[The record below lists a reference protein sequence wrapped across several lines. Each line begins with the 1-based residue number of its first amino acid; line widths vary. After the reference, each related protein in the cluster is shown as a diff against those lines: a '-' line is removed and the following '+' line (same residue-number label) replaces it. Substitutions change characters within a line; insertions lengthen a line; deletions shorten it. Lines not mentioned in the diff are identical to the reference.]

1 MPSKKPN
8 NASKSP
14 NNSPNPRASAAKIL
28 QRVIYQGE
36 SLSSALLDAEDPL
49 VRDLCYGSLRWH
61 EPLSALLNELLTKQL
76 KKKDKDVECLI
87 RVGLY
92 QIIYQKT
99 PDHAAV
105 GETVNALKGLKKPWA
120 KKLVNAVLRNYL
132 RGQEKL
138 QRIISEQ
145 EPAKYAFPQWL
156 IDEIKQAWPENW
168 QVILH
173 ESNQRAPMTL
183 RVNLSLQTRDDYLK
197 KLQAASIDATLLEGV
212 ETAIS
217 LKKPCNVY
225 DLPGFEEGEVS
236 VQDGAA
242 QLASTL
248 LNCQDG
254 MTVLDACAAPGGKT
268 GHILE
273 SAKNLNV
280 IAVDSSPSRLE
291 RVTQNLQRLK
301 FKATVI
307 ASDAL
312 DTDNY
317 AKNILFDR
325 ILLDAPCSATGVIRR
340 HPDIKVLR
348 RQSDIKEL
356 QQLQGEM
363 LDTLWE
369 KLKPQGILVYAT
381 CSVLPQENEHQI
393 DNFLQRHDDAKV
405 MSVEGGQHNGRQ
417 IFPGEAGL
425 DGFYLAK
432 IQKLD

>member
-1 MPSKKPN
+1 MQSKKIQ
-8 NASKSP
+8 
-14 NNSPNPRASAAKIL
+14 NPRTSAAKIL

-49 VRDLCYGSLRWH
+49 IRDLCYGSLRWH
-61 EPLSALLNELLTKQL
+61 ESLSALLSELLTKQL

-105 GETVNALKGLKKPWA
+105 GETVSALKGLKKPWA
-120 KKLVNAVLRNYL
+120 KNLVNAVLRNYL

-138 QRIISEQ
+138 QRIINEQ

-156 IDEIKQAWPENW
+156 IDEIRQAWPDNW
-168 QVILH
+168 QTILR

-183 RVNLSLQTRDDYLK
+183 RVNLSLQNRDDYLK
-197 KLQAASIDATLLEGV
+197 KLQAVGIDAKPLESV
-212 ETAIS
+212 ETAVI
-217 LKKPCNVY
+217 LAKPCNVY

-242 QLASTL
+242 QLAATL
-248 LNCQDG
+248 LDCKDG

-273 SAKNLNV
+273 SAKNLDV
-280 IAVDSSPSRLE
+280 LAIDSSESRLE

-301 FKATVI
+301 LKAKVVT
-307 ASDAL
+307 SDAL
-312 DTDNY
+312 DTEVY
-317 AKNILFDR
+317 AKDKMFDR

-348 RQSDIKEL
+348 RKSDIKEL
-356 QQLQGEM
+356 QKLQGKM
-363 LDTLWE
+363 LDALWE
-369 KLKPQGILVYAT
+369 KLNIEGIFIFAT
-381 CSVLPQENEHQI
+381 CSILPQENEQQI
-393 DNFLQRHDDAKV
+393 RSFTERHSGIEVISIANSQSLGK
-405 MSVEGGQHNGRQ
+405 Q
-417 IFPGEAGL
+417 IFPNEYGM

-432 IQKLD
+432 LKKIK

>member
-1 MPSKKPN
+1 MQSN
-8 NASKSP
+8 NASKSQ
-14 NNSPNPRASAAKIL
+14 NPRTSAAKIL

-36 SLSSALLDAEDPL
+36 SLSTALLDAEDPL

-61 EPLSALLNELLTKQL
+61 EPLSALLNELLAKKL

-92 QIIYQKT
+92 QVIYQKT

-105 GETVNALKGLKKPWA
+105 GETVSALKGLKKPWA
-120 KKLVNAVLRNYL
+120 KNLVNAVLRNYL

-156 IDEIKQAWPENW
+156 IDEIRQAWPENW
-168 QVILH
+168 QTILH

-183 RVNLSLQTRDDYLK
+183 RVNLSLQSRDDYYK
-197 KLQAASIDATLLEGV
+197 KLQAANIEAKLIEGI

-217 LKKPCNVY
+217 LLKPCNVY

-242 QLASTL
+242 QLASIL
-248 LNCQDG
+248 LDCQDG

-273 SAKNLNV
+273 SAKKLDV
-280 IAVDSSPSRLE
+280 TAVDSSESRLE
-291 RVTQNLQRLK
+291 RVTQNLQRLSL
-301 FKATVI
+301 KATVI
-307 ASDAL
+307 TSDAL
-312 DTDNY
+312 DVDNY
-317 AKNILFDR
+317 AKDKLFDR

-363 LDTLWE
+363 LDALWA

-381 CSVLPQENEHQI
+381 CSVLPQENEQQVER
-393 DNFLQRHDDAKV
+393 FLQRHDDAKPIRQ
-405 MSVEGGQHNGRQ
+405 EGNQSNGRQ
-417 IFPGEAGL
+417 ILPGENGC

-432 IQKLD
+432 IQKLV

>member
-1 MPSKKPN
+1 MQSKDN
-8 NASKSP
+8 Q
-14 NNSPNPRASAAKIL
+14 NPRTSAAKIL
-28 QRVIYQGE
+28 QSVIYQGE
-36 SLSSALLDAEDPL
+36 SLSSALLEAEDSL

-61 EPLSALLNELLTKQL
+61 EPLSALLNELLTKKL
-76 KKKDKDVECLI
+76 RKKDKDVECLI

-105 GETVNALKGLKKPWA
+105 GETVSALKGLKKPWA
-120 KKLVNAVLRNYL
+120 KNLVNAVLRNYL

-138 QRIISEQ
+138 QRIIHEQ
-145 EPAKYAFPQWL
+145 EPAKFSFPQWL
-156 IDEIKQAWPENW
+156 IDEIRQAWPDNW
-168 QVILH
+168 QTILF

-183 RVNLSLQTRDDYLK
+183 RVNLSIQSRDDYLK
-197 KLQAASIDATLLEGV
+197 KLQAAGIEAKIIDGV
-212 ETAIS
+212 ETAIR

-225 DLPGFEEGEVS
+225 DLPGFEMGEAS

-242 QLASTL
+242 QLASIL
-248 LNCQDG
+248 LDCKEG

-273 SAKNLNV
+273 SAKSLEV
-280 IAVDSSPSRLE
+280 IAVDSSLSRLE

-301 FKATVI
+301 LKAKVV

-312 DTDNY
+312 ETDNY
-317 AKNILFDR
+317 AKDKQFDR

-348 RQSDIKEL
+348 RKSDIKEL
-356 QQLQGEM
+356 QQLQKEM
-363 LDTLWE
+363 IDTLWR
-369 KLKPQGILVYAT
+369 KLKPGGILVYAT
-381 CSVLPQENEHQI
+381 CSILPQENEQQVAS
-393 DNFLQRHDDAKV
+393 FLQNHKDAKALP
-405 MSVEGGQHNGRQ
+405 VESSQEYGQQ
-417 IFPGEAGL
+417 IFPGENSL

-432 IQKLD
+432 LQKLS